1 MKILAIAA
9 SNSRNS
15 INRQLAAYTA
25 RQVPGVSVELV
36 DINDYEMPI
45 YSEEREAERGQP
57 PAASAFYRKIGEA
70 DALVIAFA
78 EHNGSFTAAWKNLV
92 DWTSRVDRA
101 VFQDKPAVFLAT
113 SPGPGGAAAVL
124 AAAVASA
131 SYFSA
136 DLVASL
142 SVPRFG
148 DNFDATS
155 DRPRNHELAGE
166 LAGLARQLARTLS
179 APTDLWSVSQ

>member
-1 MKILAIAA
+1 MNILAIAA

-25 RQVPGVSVELV
+25 RQVPGARVEVV

-45 YSEEREAERGQP
+45 FSADREAELGQP
-57 PAASAFYRKIGEA
+57 AAARAFYRKIGEA

-101 VFQDKPAVFLAT
+101 VFQDKPAVFLAA
-113 SPGPGGAAAVL
+113 SPGAGGGASVL

-131 SYFSA
+131 RYFSA
-136 DLVASL
+136 ELVASL

-148 DNFDATS
+148 DNFDADT
-155 DRPRNHELAGE
+155 DRPRNHEVAGE
-166 LAGLARQLARTLS
+166 LAGLARQLARAMN
-179 APTDLWSVSQ
+179 APTDLWSTAL